1 MGEARHT
8 KAHWERTHR
17 RWFKVRHRRPEDP
30 AYREEWYAEQCGM
43 CEFWIPLA
51 GSWGLD
57 YGACSNPSSPFDGAV
72 RFEHDGCEEFS
83 PGKAWG
89 IPEDFAPES

>member
-1 MGEARHT
+1 
-8 KAHWERTHR
+8 
-17 RWFKVRHRRPEDP
+17 
-30 AYREEWYAEQCGM
+30 M

-89 IPEDFAPES
+89 IPEDFVPGS